1 MIKYIFLIFCFSSCA
16 GTTGHLKFY
25 DFDITKYE
33 VEKAL
38 LQVINEDS
46 TYRVPAKW
54 KSHTKGDSFERIYFY
69 FPHGPEELYQIGF
82 TGDNNEWQKSSTS
95 RLGLISIYQGKQ
107 FMYEDELSWK
117 EQDRIQKRFEEEI
130 LSKIKYSYNKND

>member
-54 KSHTKGDSFERIYFY
+54 KSHTKGDFLKEFI
-69 FPHGPEELYQIGF
+69 F
-82 TGDNNEWQKSSTS
+82 TSPMDRKNYI
-95 RLGLISIYQGKQ
+95 RLVSLGIIMNGKNHPQ
-107 FMYEDELSWK
+107 ADL
-117 EQDRIQKRFEEEI
+117 D
-130 LSKIKYSYNKND
+130 